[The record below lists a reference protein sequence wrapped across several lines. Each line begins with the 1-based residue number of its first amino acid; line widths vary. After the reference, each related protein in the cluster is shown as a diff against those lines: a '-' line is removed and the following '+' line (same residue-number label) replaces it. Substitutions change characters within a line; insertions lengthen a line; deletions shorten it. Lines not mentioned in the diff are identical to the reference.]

1 MDVQFWIYI
10 IIGVIYF
17 LSRLLKKPEQAPEEQ
32 TDTRPPERR
41 RPVHSEQTTGERP
54 KQLTFEELLREI
66 TEGKQ
71 AQKPA
76 PQPKPQPRYESFD
89 NDLGEEAK
97 SLEDVGYD
105 EAENARVFKA
115 YEDAKSQ
122 VFQRTS
128 LEETLRLQDTNV
140 DFGKFKEFEAQ
151 KKRNVLNDY
160 IKIIRNPVSL
170 KHAVV
175 MSEILKRKF

>member
-17 LSRLLKKPEQAPEEQ
+17 LSRLLKKPAEEPGEI

-41 RPVHSEQTTGERP
+41 RPPAEQTTTERP

-71 AQKPA
+71 AQKPV
-76 PQPKPQPRYESFD
+76 PQPQPQPSYERFE
-89 NDLGEEAK
+89 NDLGDEARTLEE
-97 SLEDVGYD
+97 VGYD

-122 VFQRTS
+122 VLQRTS
-128 LEETLRLQDTNV
+128 LEETLRLQDTVV
-140 DFGKFKEFEAQ
+140 DFGKFRVFETQ
-151 KKRNVLNDY
+151 KKKDVLNEY
-160 IKIIRNPVSL
+160 INIVRNPQSL